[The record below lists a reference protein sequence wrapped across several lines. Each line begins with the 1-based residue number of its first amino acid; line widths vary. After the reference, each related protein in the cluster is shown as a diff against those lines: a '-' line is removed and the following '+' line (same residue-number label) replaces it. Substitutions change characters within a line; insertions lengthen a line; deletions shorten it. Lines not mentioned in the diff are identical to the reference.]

1 MKGDHKTRDIPVLAP
16 SIGRNYSPET
26 FAALG
31 DLTRFVDRGNV
42 HDYPG
47 SGMLSDEVVELSLRN
62 ARIVSGS
69 HRVIATET
77 GWPTAGRGSGLTPPM
92 PAQAGVLVPRA
103 YLENFRQ
110 GIERTFVYELVDE
123 KDDATSVENNW
134 GLLTHRF
141 RPKPAYAALRDMIRL
156 LSDPGSDSASCQW

>member
-1 MKGDHKTRDIPVLAP
+1 
-16 SIGRNYSPET
+16 
-26 FAALG
+26 
-31 DLTRFVDRGNV
+31 
-42 HDYPG
+42 
-47 SGMLSDEVVELSLRN
+47 
-62 ARIVSGS
+62 
-69 HRVIATET
+69 
-77 GWPTAGRGSGLTPPM
+77 
-92 PAQAGVLVPRA
+92 

-156 LSDPGSDSASCQW
+156 LSDPGSDFVPGRLDFSLHGTDLDTRSVLLQRHDGQFFLALWQQVEPGSDDGCERRSGEHTITVRIGQPVSAVALYRPSCGADPVERPAAAGTIRVPVG